1 MSCWVFQ
8 LGQSPLIFLLWD
20 TLSVW
25 DSHVEDS
32 IWSRRTGKSPLPE
45 LGGYIS
51 SAVAAG
57 RWQLGPSS
65 RYQRAKWS
73 LELCCR
79 WTPWSGLLGNLGSS
93 QRHLVDFTQIVES
106 WRRCWLFGA
115 WDFWLWQLPG
125 FCRTYPILAGVSLS
139 PQSPSGQSHRDKLV
153 CFSVHPFIY
162 PGHSA
167 RMWQPGWLSH
177 KACLCREILRGWS
190 SCGVWARY
198 SHGRWVGQGWWKY
211 IRSLA
216 RLTREQRVDQRKV
229 VCWSKCKFEPITFFS
244 SFFCVLIFLLSFS
257 SLVCFN
263 FYIFFIF
270 LNGTTH

>member
-79 WTPWSGLLGNLGSS
+79 WSPRSGLLGNLGSS

-125 FCRTYPILAGVSLS
+125 FCRTYPILAGVQSFSTVSIWTKPQRQVSVLLS
-139 PQSPSGQSHRDKLV
+139 APLYLSRAFCQDVTAWLTFPQGMPVQRNTQRMVFLRCLSQVFTWEMGRAGLMEIHPQPSQIDKGTK
-153 CFSVHPFIY
+153 S
-162 PGHSA
+162 
-167 RMWQPGWLSH
+167 
-177 KACLCREILRGWS
+177 
-190 SCGVWARY
+190 
-198 SHGRWVGQGWWKY
+198 
-211 IRSLA
+211 
-216 RLTREQRVDQRKV
+216 
-229 VCWSKCKFEPITFFS
+229 WSKEGG
-244 SFFCVLIFLLSFS
+244 LLEQMQIWANNLFQ
-257 SLVCFN
+257 
-263 FYIFFIF
+263 
-270 LNGTTH
+270 